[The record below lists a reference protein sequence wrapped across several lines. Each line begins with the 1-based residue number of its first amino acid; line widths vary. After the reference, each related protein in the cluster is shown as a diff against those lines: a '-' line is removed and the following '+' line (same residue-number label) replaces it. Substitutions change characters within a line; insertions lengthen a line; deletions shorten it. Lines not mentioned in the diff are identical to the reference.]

1 MNDPHNFAE
10 RLSGL
15 QREAT
20 NFARQRRARL
30 ATGIHRSVPHVPHV
44 PHMPEVVDRDEI
56 HAWLEELT
64 GELETHMEE
73 VAVAAKEGLRQHPI
87 ITVAAAFALGII
99 IGRLSK

>member
-15 QREAT
+15 QREAS

-30 ATGIHRSVPHVPHV
+30 ATGIHRAVPHV

-56 HAWLEELT
+56 HAWFEELT

-73 VAVAAKEGLRQHPI
+73 VVVAAKEGLRQHPI

>member
-15 QREAT
+15 QREASK
-20 NFARQRRARL
+20 FARQRRARL
-30 ATGIHRSVPHVPHV
+30 ATGIRRATPHV
-44 PHMPEVVDRDEI
+44 PHMPKVADRDEI

-64 GELETHMEE
+64 GELETHLEE
-73 VAVAAKEGLRQHPI
+73 AAVAAKEGLRQHPI